1 MILYD
6 VFYTDHSGN
15 HDRYY
20 LGRVWARSEADA
32 GRLAREQWGTYG
44 KRYFCTAM
52 DEAEQQ
58 RSIDAAYRA
67 AFPMATHA
75 E

>member
-20 LGRVWARSEADA
+20 LGRVWARSEAEA
-32 GRLAREQWGTYG
+32 ERRTRAQWGTYG
-44 KRYFCTAM
+44 KRYFFTAL

-58 RSIDAAYRA
+58 RSIDARYRA
-67 AFPMATHA
+67 VYPVATK
-75 E
+75 